1 MGIVNTKG
9 GADMKKIETSNQIK
23 IAYQDAGTGIPVI
36 LIHGLDGNL
45 AGFYSLKKEL
55 KKHYRVIVY
64 DVRGHGKSTH
74 PTSYNL
80 NDHIKDLIML
90 MQQLGIKSAHL
101 LGHDMGGIIAQAFT
115 EKYKE
120 KVRSLTIISS
130 KSEDIVH
137 GFTKLMIEHQDK
149 VAGFNKS
156 EALLILFPY
165 IYKKSDVAMKWF
177 QRQRLY
183 SKQDDEDSAVAS
195 RALLDTENQSNTVTY
210 DINVPTMIV
219 DGRYDPI
226 IINKENQQFENQF
239 KNINYVL
246 FNDSGHAPHIEEEE
260 KFLTL
265 YLNFVE
271 KNDAS
276 HTTNLLI

>member
-1 MGIVNTKG
+1 
-9 GADMKKIETSNQIK
+9 MKKIEMSNQIK
-23 IAYQDAGTGIPVI
+23 IAYQDVGTGIPVI

-45 AGFYSLKKEL
+45 AAFYSLKREL
-55 KKHYRVIVY
+55 RKHYRVIVY

-74 PTSYNL
+74 PMSYNL
-80 NDHIKDLIML
+80 NDHIKDLTML
-90 MQQLGIKSAHL
+90 MQRLGIKSAHL

-115 EKYKE
+115 KKYKE

-271 KNDAS
+271 KNDSS

>member
-1 MGIVNTKG
+1 
-9 GADMKKIETSNQIK
+9 MKKIETSNQIK
-23 IAYQDAGTGIPVI
+23 IAYQDVGTGIPII

-45 AGFYSLKKEL
+45 AAFYSLKNEL
-55 KKHYRVIVY
+55 RKYYRVIVY
-64 DVRGHGKSTH
+64 DVRGHGKSTR
-74 PTSYNL
+74 PISYNL
-80 NDHIKDLIML
+80 NDHIKDLNIL
-90 MQQLGIKSAHL
+90 MQQLDIKSAHL
-101 LGHDMGGIIAQAFT
+101 LGHDMGGIIAEAFT
-115 EKYKE
+115 EKHKD

-137 GFTKLMIEHQDK
+137 GFTKLMIEHQEE

-156 EALLILFPY
+156 EALLILFSH

-177 QRQRLY
+177 QRQHLY

-195 RALLDTENQSNTVTY
+195 RALLDTENHSKTVTR
-210 DINVPTMIV
+210 DINVPIMIV

-226 IINKENQQFENQF
+226 IINKENQQIENQF

-246 FNDSGHAPHIEEEE
+246 FNESGHAPHIEEEE

-265 YLNFVE
+265 YLNFLE
-271 KNDAS
+271 KNDS
-276 HTTNLLI
+276 SNTTNFLT

>member
-9 GADMKKIETSNQIK
+9 GADMKKIEMSNQIK
-23 IAYQDAGTGIPVI
+23 IAYQDVGTGIPVI

-45 AGFYSLKKEL
+45 AAFYSLKREL
-55 KKHYRVIVY
+55 RKHYRVIVY

-74 PTSYNL
+74 PMSYNL
-80 NDHIKDLIML
+80 NDHIKDLNML
-90 MQQLGIKSAHL
+90 MQRLGIKSAHL

-115 EKYKE
+115 KKYKE

-226 IINKENQQFENQF
+226 IINKEKQQFENQF

-271 KNDAS
+271 KNDSS

>member
-9 GADMKKIETSNQIK
+9 GADMKKIEMSNQIK
-23 IAYQDAGTGIPVI
+23 IAYQDVGTGIPVI

-45 AGFYSLKKEL
+45 AAFYSLKREL
-55 KKHYRVIVY
+55 RKHYRVIVY

-74 PTSYNL
+74 PMSYNL
-80 NDHIKDLIML
+80 NDHIKDLNML
-90 MQQLGIKSAHL
+90 MQRLGIKSAHL

-115 EKYKE
+115 KKYKD

-276 HTTNLLI
+276 NTTNLLI

>member
-1 MGIVNTKG
+1 
-9 GADMKKIETSNQIK
+9 MKKIETSNQIK
-23 IAYQDAGTGIPVI
+23 IAYQDAGTGIPII
-36 LIHGLDGNL
+36 LIHGL
-45 AGFYSLKKEL
+45 AAFYSLKKEL
-55 KKHYRVIVY
+55 RKHYRVIVY

-74 PTSYNL
+74 SMSYNL
-80 NDHIKDLIML
+80 NDHIKDLTML
-90 MQQLGIKSAHL
+90 MQQLDIKSAHL
-101 LGHDMGGIIAQAFT
+101 LGHDMGGMIAQAFT
-115 EKYKE
+115 EKYKD

-195 RALLDTENQSNTVTY
+195 RALLDTENQSNTVTHE
-210 DINVPTMIV
+210 INVPTMIV

-246 FNDSGHAPHIEEEE
+246 FNESGHAPHIEEEE

-271 KNDAS
+271 KNDVS
-276 HTTNLLI
+276 NTTNLLI

>member
-1 MGIVNTKG
+1 MGIVYTKG

-23 IAYQDAGTGIPVI
+23 IAYQDAGTGIPII

-45 AGFYSLKKEL
+45 AAFYSLKKEL
-55 KKHYRVIVY
+55 RKHHRVIVY

-74 PTSYNL
+74 PMSYNL
-80 NDHIKDLIML
+80 NDHIKDLNML
-90 MQQLGIKSAHL
+90 MQQLDIKSAHL
-101 LGHDMGGIIAQAFT
+101 LGHDMGGMIAQAFT
-115 EKYKE
+115 EKYKD

-130 KSEDIVH
+130 KSEDIIH

-183 SKQDDEDSAVAS
+183 SKQDDEDSAVAL
-195 RALLDTENQSNTVTY
+195 RALLDIKNQSNTITY

-226 IINKENQQFENQF
+226 IINKEHQQFENQF
-239 KNINYVL
+239 KNINYAL
-246 FNDSGHAPHIEEEE
+246 FNESGHAPHVEEEE

-271 KNDAS
+271 KNDTS
-276 HTTNLLI
+276 NTTNLLT

>member
-9 GADMKKIETSNQIK
+9 GADMKKIEMSNQIK
-23 IAYQDAGTGIPVI
+23 IAYQDVGTGIPVI

-45 AGFYSLKKEL
+45 AAFYSLKREL
-55 KKHYRVIVY
+55 RKHYRVIVY

-74 PTSYNL
+74 PMSYNL
-80 NDHIKDLIML
+80 NDHIKDLNML
-90 MQQLGIKSAHL
+90 MQRLGIKSAHL

-115 EKYKE
+115 KKYKE

-219 DGRYDPI
+219 DGRYNPI

-271 KNDAS
+271 KNDSS

>member
-45 AGFYSLKKEL
+45 AAFYSLKREL
-55 KKHYRVIVY
+55 RKHYRVIVY

-74 PTSYNL
+74 PMSYNL
-80 NDHIKDLIML
+80 NDHIKDLTML
-90 MQQLGIKSAHL
+90 MQRLGIKSAHL

-115 EKYKE
+115 AKYKE

-271 KNDAS
+271 KNDSS

>member
-9 GADMKKIETSNQIK
+9 GADMKKIEMSNQIK
-23 IAYQDAGTGIPVI
+23 IAYQDVGTGIPVI

-45 AGFYSLKKEL
+45 AAFYSLKREL
-55 KKHYRVIVY
+55 RKHYRVIVY

-74 PTSYNL
+74 PMSYNL
-80 NDHIKDLIML
+80 NDHIKDLNML
-90 MQQLGIKSAHL
+90 MQRLGIKSAHL

-115 EKYKE
+115 KKYKD

-271 KNDAS
+271 KNDSS

>member
-1 MGIVNTKG
+1 
-9 GADMKKIETSNQIK
+9 MKKIETSNQIK

-80 NDHIKDLIML
+80 NDHIKDLTML

-195 RALLDTENQSNTVTY
+195 RALLDTENQ
-210 DINVPTMIV
+210 
-219 DGRYDPI
+219 
-226 IINKENQQFENQF
+226 QFENQF

>member
-1 MGIVNTKG
+1 
-9 GADMKKIETSNQIK
+9 
-23 IAYQDAGTGIPVI
+23 
-36 LIHGLDGNL
+36 
-45 AGFYSLKKEL
+45 
-55 KKHYRVIVY
+55 
-64 DVRGHGKSTH
+64 
-74 PTSYNL
+74 
-80 NDHIKDLIML
+80 
-90 MQQLGIKSAHL
+90 
-101 LGHDMGGIIAQAFT
+101 
-115 EKYKE
+115 
-120 KVRSLTIISS
+120 
-130 KSEDIVH
+130 
-137 GFTKLMIEHQDK
+137 
-149 VAGFNKS
+149 
-156 EALLILFPY
+156 
-165 IYKKSDVAMKWF
+165 MKWF

-195 RALLDTENQSNTVTY
+195 RALLDTENQSNTVTHE
-210 DINVPTMIV
+210 INVPTMIV
-219 DGRYDPI
+219 EGRYDPI

>member
-1 MGIVNTKG
+1 
-9 GADMKKIETSNQIK
+9 MKKIETSNQIK

-195 RALLDTENQSNTVTY
+195 RALLDTENQ
-210 DINVPTMIV
+210 
-219 DGRYDPI
+219 
-226 IINKENQQFENQF
+226 QFENQF

-246 FNDSGHAPHIEEEE
+246 FNESGHAPHIEEEE

>member
-165 IYKKSDVAMKWF
+165 IYKKSD
-177 QRQRLY
+177 
-183 SKQDDEDSAVAS
+183 DEDSAVAS
-195 RALLDTENQSNTVTY
+195 RALLDTENQSNTVTH

-219 DGRYDPI
+219 EGRYDPI

>member
-9 GADMKKIETSNQIK
+9 GADMKKIEMSNQIK
-23 IAYQDAGTGIPVI
+23 IAYQDVGTGIPVI

-45 AGFYSLKKEL
+45 AAFYSLKREL
-55 KKHYRVIVY
+55 RKHYRVIVY

-74 PTSYNL
+74 PMSYNL
-80 NDHIKDLIML
+80 NDHIKDLNML
-90 MQQLGIKSAHL
+90 MQRLGIKSAHL

-115 EKYKE
+115 KKYKE

>member
-9 GADMKKIETSNQIK
+9 GADMKKIEMSNQIK
-23 IAYQDAGTGIPVI
+23 IAYQDVGTGIPVI

-45 AGFYSLKKEL
+45 AAFYSLKREL
-55 KKHYRVIVY
+55 RKHYRVIVY

-74 PTSYNL
+74 PMSYNL
-80 NDHIKDLIML
+80 NDHIKDLNML
-90 MQQLGIKSAHL
+90 MQRLGIKSAHL

-115 EKYKE
+115 KKYKE

-271 KNDAS
+271 KNDSS